1 METLPYTQE
10 IIDDIKI
17 RTFNQNVDDEELK
30 WHRDR
35 EDRIV
40 EVVESNDWYIQMDNE
55 LPKLLIVGK
64 KYFIPE
70 GVYHRVIKGIGN
82 LKVRIKK
89 GVV

>member
-1 METLPYTQE
+1 MDKLPFHQET
-10 IIDDIKI
+10 INDIRI
-17 RTFNQNVDDEELK
+17 RTFEENVDDEELK

-40 EVVESNDWYIQMDNE
+40 EVIEGSNWQLQMDNE
-55 LPKLLIVGK
+55 LPKPLLVGK

-82 LKVRIKK
+82 LKVKIKK
-89 GVV
+89 G